1 VAPSLPSYSAAEIE
15 DIAAATLRARVPGGV
30 VSIPVDVEAVI
41 EADPSVVIDTVRGLT
56 QEYAVEGA
64 VLAHPAEQ
72 RFTVIID
79 EDLFDRQAT
88 RARFTLA
95 EEFGHL
101 VLHRELLGS
110 VTSLDDAV
118 ALQQH
123 PAYYDQLDRNA
134 KRFAAALLMPPER
147 VREDAARLFIE
158 LRAARLGEAA
168 LTRALTIRL
177 AQRYA
182 VSPAAMGHRLGEWP
196 VGVQKGIQ
204 QAFARGLPALPR

>member
-1 VAPSLPSYSAAEIE
+1 MAPSVPSYTAAEIE
-15 DIAAATLRARVPGGV
+15 EIAAATLRARVPGGV

-41 EADPSVVIDTVRGLT
+41 EADPAVVIDTVRGLA
-56 QEYAVEGA
+56 QEHAVEGA
-64 VLAHPAEQ
+64 VVAHPAEQ

-79 EDLFDRQAT
+79 EDLFDRQAA

-101 VLHRELLGS
+101 VLHRELLAS
-110 VTSLDDAV
+110 VTTLDDAV

-123 PAYYDQLDRNA
+123 SAYYDQLDRNA
-134 KRFAAALLMPPER
+134 KRFAAAVLMPPER
-147 VREDAARLFIE
+147 VREDAAQLFIA
-158 LRAARLGEAA
+158 LRAASLGQAE
-168 LTRALTIRL
+168 LTRVLTIRL

-182 VSPAAMGHRLGEWP
+182 VSVTAMRHRLGEWP
-196 VGVQKGIQ
+196 VNVEKGIQ